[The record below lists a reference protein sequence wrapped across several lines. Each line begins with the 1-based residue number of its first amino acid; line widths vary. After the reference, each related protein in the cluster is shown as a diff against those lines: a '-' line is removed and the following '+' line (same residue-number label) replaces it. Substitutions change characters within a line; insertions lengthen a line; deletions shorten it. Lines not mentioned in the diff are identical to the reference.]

1 MREFSGCGIHSAR
14 CCHESVPFLRLDPGQ
29 GRRIRHQR
37 GYGGVNQAM
46 SFGVPL
52 VCAGLTEDKAD
63 VNMRVGWSDVEI
75 NLETNKP
82 TP

>member
-1 MREFSGCGIHSAR
+1 VVAASTQPVAATKVYRFFAWILSKADVFVANGE
-14 CCHESVPFLRLDPGQ
+14 
-29 GRRIRHQR
+29 
-37 GYGGVNQAM
+37 YGGVNQAM

-75 NLETNKP
+75 NLETNKR